1 MTMRDRFLQYL
12 AVAAI
17 AVVFALVVVVIGAL
31 SEGHTGPSGETP
43 AGEVQP

>member
-1 MTMRDRFLQYL
+1 MKDRVLQY
-12 AVAAI
+12 AA
-17 AVVFALVVVVIGAL
+17 AALVAIVLALLVVGIGAL